1 MSSKHKPKHTMDPVE
16 AGALYFGI
24 GRDASRRAA
33 KTGELPC
40 IKIGDR
46 YFASIPAIEA
56 MIANAG
62 KADQDDSS

>member
-1 MSSKHKPKHTMDPVE
+1 MSRKDKPKYTMDPVE
-16 AGALYFGI
+16 VGKMFFGI

-33 KTGELPC
+33 KTGQMPC
-40 IKIGDR
+40 VKIGDR

-62 KADQDDSS
+62 KADQDDST

>member
-1 MSSKHKPKHTMDPVE
+1 M
-16 AGALYFGI
+16 

-33 KTGELPC
+33 KTGQIPC
-40 IKIGDR
+40 VKIGDR

-62 KADQDDSS
+62 GKMKSDDS

>member
-1 MSSKHKPKHTMDPVE
+1 MSSKRKSKYTMDPVD

-33 KTGELPC
+33 KTGQMPC
-40 IKIGDR
+40 VKIGDR

-56 MIANAG
+56 LIEAAG
-62 KADQDDSS
+62 KPKPDSS